1 MTSSIKMQKL
11 DCYQVAKAIAVRV
24 HEARIGDTE
33 LRDQATRAAKST
45 FLRLAEGLP
54 NEGAGM
60 RRKYFVEA
68 NNSLHEVV
76 AAVDLAAAIGAI
88 EVAVA
93 GEIIDL
99 SARLKPMIRGL
110 LR

>member
-1 MTSSIKMQKL
+1 MTSLMKMQTL
-11 DCYQVAKAIAVRV
+11 DCYRVAKEMAVRV
-24 HEARIGDTE
+24 YEAKIGDNE

-54 NEGAGM
+54 NEGTGM
-60 RRKYFVEA
+60 RRKYFIEA
-68 NNSLHEVV
+68 NNSLHDVV
-76 AAVDLAAAIGAI
+76 AAIDLAAAIGA
-88 EVAVA
+88 VSPAVA
-93 GEIIDL
+93 AEIVDL

>member
-1 MTSSIKMQKL
+1 MQKL

-24 HEARIGDTE
+24 HEARIGDAE

-88 EVAVA
+88 GPTVAD
-93 GEIIDL
+93 EIIDL
-99 SARLKPMIRGL
+99 SGRLKPMIRAL